1 MKNNIIYK
9 RILRELMNLGY
20 NIKHI
25 GTTYLA
31 MSIYEIYNSD
41 NEDVYVNIEKNIYSQ
56 ISQKTNTK
64 INTIKTDIIK
74 ATNSMYLYGNIEQ
87 INNYFHLD
95 NCVKPT
101 PKLVMITILNK
112 L

>member
-1 MKNNIIYK
+1 MKNKTIYK
-9 RILRELMNLGY
+9 RILKELIDLGY
-20 NIKHI
+20 SIKHI

-31 MSIYEIYNSD
+31 MAIYEIYNSD
-41 NEDVYVNIEKNIYSQ
+41 NEDVYVNIEKNIYSR
-56 ISQKTNTK
+56 ISKITNTK

-87 INNYFHLD
+87 IKEYFHLD
-95 NCVKPT
+95 DSLKPT
-101 PKLVMITILNK
+101 PKIVMITILNK